1 MTEASSLEVR
11 ARGGYVLA
19 MNGSQPAIAEVA
31 ALVGNPARANILIAL
46 MDGRALTASE
56 LAYVAG
62 VSPQTASE
70 HLARLTAAKLLSLA
84 KQGRHCYFRLGSPKI
99 ARMIES
105 IMVVAADGPQRYQP
119 RWSGDEELRTARTC
133 YDHIAGRLGVAL
145 TDALTR
151 DGHVVLGEDGGMVTP
166 AGEKLLSGF
175 GVLVE
180 EIRQGRRTFCRPC
193 LDWSE
198 RRPHLAGALGA
209 ALADRC
215 FQLGWIARVADSRTL
230 AISAKGARGFA
241 EVFGVVLPEPNGRHP
256 PLDAKLAARDWSE
269 SSRLARASR

>member
-1 MTEASSLEVR
+1 
-11 ARGGYVLA
+11 
-19 MNGSQPAIAEVA
+19 MNGTQPAVAAVA

-46 MDGRALTASE
+46 MDGRALTATE

-70 HLARLTAAKLLSLA
+70 HLARLTQARLLSLT
-84 KQGRHCYFRLGSPKI
+84 KQGRHSYFRLGSANV

-105 IMVVAADGPQRYQP
+105 IMVVGADGPQRYRP
-119 RWSGDEELRTARTC
+119 RWNGDDQLRTARTC

-145 TDALTR
+145 ADALTR
-151 DGHVVLGEDGGMVTP
+151 GGHVVLSDDGGVVTP
-166 AGEKLLSGF
+166 AGEKLLGGF
-175 GVLVE
+175 GVVVE
-180 EIRQGRRTFCRPC
+180 EARQGRRTFCRPC

-215 FQLGWIARVADSRTL
+215 FDLGWIARVRDSRAL
-230 AISAKGARGFA
+230 KISAKGERGFA
-241 EVFGVVLPEPNGRHP
+241 EVFGVT
-256 PLDAKLAARDWSE
+256 LDAENLILPREAGKGDRPKGAVEGALAAR
-269 SSRLARASR
+269 

>member
-1 MTEASSLEVR
+1 MPEVSSLEAD
-11 ARGGYVLA
+11 ARRVYVLV
-19 MNGSQPAIAEVA
+19 MNGSQPAVAEVA

-70 HLARLTAAKLLSLA
+70 HLARLIGANLLSLT
-84 KQGRHCYFRLGSPKI
+84 KQGRHSYFRLSLAKI

-105 IMVVAADGPQRYQP
+105 IMVVAADGPQRYRP
-119 RWSGDEELRTARTC
+119 RWNGDDELRTARTC

-151 DGHVVLGEDGGMVTP
+151 GVHLVLSDDGGMVTP
-166 AGEKLLSGF
+166 AGEKLLNGF

-180 EIRQGRRTFCRPC
+180 EARQGRRTFCRPC

-215 FQLGWIARVADSRTL
+215 LSLGWIARMRGSRAL
-230 AISAKGARGFA
+230 KISAKGERGFA
-241 EVFGVVLPEPNGRHP
+241 EVFGVT
-256 PLDAKLAARDWSE
+256 LDAVDTQLRK
-269 SSRLARASR
+269 AS